1 MGAPEGR
8 RRRGAEMMI
17 ARLRELY
24 SFRELLWAL
33 VVRELKVKY
42 KNSALGFFWSL
53 LNPVVTMLVFT
64 FVFSFVFRAGIEHF
78 PLFFLAGMLPWN
90 FFALSLN
97 RATTSMIENANLIKK
112 VYFPRE
118 VIPLSILITNLINFG
133 LELVVL
139 FAFLLAWGYFFLPY
153 LPVVLLAVVLLF
165 LFTGGLAMFLSAAAV
180 YFRDL
185 QQLVPLGVMIWFYGT
200 AVIYPLEFIP
210 ASVRAILMYGNPM
223 NPLISLFRGSLYGLS
238 WPKWHVL
245 VYCAVAAVAAFALGY
260 GLFARMA
267 RNLAKEV

>member
-1 MGAPEGR
+1 
-8 RRRGAEMMI
+8 MMI
-17 ARLRELY
+17 TRLRELY
-24 SFRELLWAL
+24 GFRELVWAL

-42 KNSALGFFWSL
+42 KNSVLGFLWSL
-53 LNPVVTMLVFT
+53 LNPVLTMLVFT
-64 FVFSFVFRAGIEHF
+64 FVFSFVFRAGIKDF
-78 PLFFLAGMLPWN
+78 PLFFLAGLLPWN
-90 FFALSLN
+90 SFSLSLN

-118 VIPLSILITNLINFG
+118 VIPFSILITNLINFG

-139 FAFLLAWGYFFLPY
+139 FVFLLAWGYFFLPY

-200 AVIYPLEFIP
+200 AVIYPLDFIP
-210 ASVRAILMYGNPM
+210 ASVRPILAYGNPM
-223 NPLISLFRGSLYGLS
+223 NPLISLFRGSLYGLQ
-238 WPKWHVL
+238 WPEWQTV
-245 VYCAVAAVAAFALGY
+245 VYCVVAAVAVFVLGY
-260 GLFARMA
+260 VLFARLA
-267 RNLAKEV
+267 RELAKEV